1 MSSLKIDV
9 NTSNKR
15 VPLNTTID
23 KEIFEAFK
31 VNCKIT
37 GIPMNVLIETFM
49 AQYNNGEFNL
59 KFGRNKRDIDIDLND
74 DSETLNVGTDDTFG
88 EIVDVDEV

>member
-1 MSSLKIDV
+1 MSSLKIEAHTV
-9 NTSNKR
+9 NKR

-37 GIPMNVLIETFM
+37 GIPMNVLLETFM

-59 KFGRNKRDIDIDLND
+59 KFGRNKRDIDMDLND
-74 DSETLNVGTDDTFG
+74 NNETSSEDDTFG
-88 EIVDVDEV
+88 EIVDVDNI